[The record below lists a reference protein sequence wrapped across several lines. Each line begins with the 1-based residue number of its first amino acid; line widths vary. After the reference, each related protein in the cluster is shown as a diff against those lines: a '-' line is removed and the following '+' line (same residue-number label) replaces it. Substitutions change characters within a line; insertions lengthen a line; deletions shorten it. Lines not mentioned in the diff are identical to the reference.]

1 MFTTRIDKELLRKLK
16 ILAVNKEK
24 PANELI
30 EEALK
35 YLFKKYE
42 KKKYMLYFPRHDKST
57 WTSVKSLE
65 FLIFGLLSN

>member
-35 YLFKKYE
+35 YL
-42 KKKYMLYFPRHDKST
+42 
-57 WTSVKSLE
+57 
-65 FLIFGLLSN
+65 LINTKRRNKCYTF

>member
-16 ILAVNKEK
+16 ILAVNKER

-42 KKKYMLYFPRHDKST
+42 KKK
-57 WTSVKSLE
+57 
-65 FLIFGLLSN
+65 